1 VPPRRPDP
9 HDPVWLIV
17 WADASDAFPRWG
29 RPEFARRDVEQL
41 VQSIGFLVEVDPD
54 YVTLATSVVLT
65 DDGPE
70 YGGGIH
76 IPVPMVRRRARLA

>member
-1 VPPRRPDP
+1 MPPRRPEP
-9 HDPVWLIV
+9 LDPVWLIE

-29 RPEFARRDVEQL
+29 RPAAARRDVEQL
-41 VQSIGFLVEVDPD
+41 VQSVGFIVEVDPD
-54 YVTLATSVVLT
+54 YLTLATSVVLT

-76 IPVPMVRRRARLA
+76 VPTSLIRRRTRLD